1 MVPIDELRKGKPS
14 VLRRVLLVLTPAVA
28 FVAVLALGLE
38 KSTPSSID
46 TGSPAP
52 EFELPKLDGGSLSSR
67 ELKGHPV
74 VLNFWA
80 SWCIPCR
87 EEAPV
92 LERTWRAYRDQGVIF
107 VGVNIRDAESSAKE
121 FVDEFNI
128 TYPVVRDVNLELE
141 RELGLTG
148 LPETYFIDEEWR
160 FVSNISGAGQGQ
172 QQGTVILGAISEEQ
186 LVTNVE
192 ILIRRADD
200 SGADK

>member
-1 MVPIDELRKGKPS
+1 
-14 VLRRVLLVLTPAVA
+14 
-28 FVAVLALGLE
+28 
-38 KSTPSSID
+38 

-148 LPETYFIDEEWR
+148 LPETYFIDDEWR
-160 FVSNISGAGQGQ
+160 FVSNVSGAGQGR
-172 QQGTVILGAISEEQ
+172 QQGSVILGAISEEQ

-192 ILIRRADD
+192 TLIRRADD